1 MSRTLSSGMNI
12 MLAGRTHTRCRMLR
26 LDLTDGTVMAFT
38 DHNRSIDYDL
48 GDGSA
53 SYSPAV
59 GMFGS
64 DVALSEGFDVDN
76 FESTGPLGEIV
87 TRIAVM
93 GGRYDRARARLFEIN
108 WSTPADG
115 EIAQLAGNVAE
126 ARMEGG
132 KFTFG
137 IRSQIDRYNQVIGRV
152 ISNLCSADHG
162 DARCGRAVETVD
174 GAIGVVTD
182 AMRFQIS
189 FAGSFAND
197 YFNAGKLVFTLGE
210 MVGIKPVR
218 IFDWTAA
225 GAITLMEP
233 LPTAPQVGD
242 TVTLSRGCP
251 KTRAGCMERDNIA
264 NARAFF
270 EVPGS
275 DQVLKVPV
283 PGSAGA

>member
-1 MSRTLSSGMNI
+1 MSRTLSGGMTT
-12 MLAGRTHTRCRMLR
+12 MLASRTHTRCRMLR
-26 LDLTDGTVMAFT
+26 LDLTDGTIMAFT
-38 DHNRSIDYDL
+38 DHDRALDYDL

-64 DVALSEGFDVDN
+64 DIALSEGFDVDN

-108 WSTPADG
+108 WSDPSDG
-115 EIAQLAGNVAE
+115 AIAQLAGNVAE
-126 ARMEGG
+126 ARLEGG
-132 KFTFG
+132 KFIFG
-137 IRSQIDRYNQVIGRV
+137 IRSQMDRYNQVIGRV

-162 DARCGRAVETVD
+162 DAKCGRTVETLD
-174 GAIGVVTD
+174 GAVAAVTD
-182 AMRFQIS
+182 AMRFQIT
-189 FAGSFAND
+189 FAGSFADD
-197 YFNAGKLVFTLGE
+197 YFNVGKLIFTLGD

-218 IFDWTAA
+218 VFDWTAA
-225 GAITLMEP
+225 GSIILMEP
-233 LPTAPQVGD
+233 LPTMPEIGD

-251 KTRAGCMERDNIA
+251 KTRAGCMERNNIA
-264 NARAFF
+264 RARAFF

-283 PGSAGA
+283 PGSSGA